1 MSLASSR
8 PLDPP
13 RPART
18 PRHPRPRGL
27 RMLAVFALL
36 VALAI
41 PPTAAA
47 RGSAAR
53 KLGRS
58 LANTTLGVLALPGTI
73 VETGRERGPFVAA
86 TWGLVKGTGY
96 VVATELVG
104 VFELLTAPFETPPDF
119 EPILSPEFP
128 WQHFSAED

>member
-13 RPART
+13 RPARS
-18 PRHPRPRGL
+18 RRPARPSGVGVL
-27 RMLAVFALL
+27 VGVALL
-36 VALAI
+36 LAI
-41 PPTAAA
+41 AMPPDAAA
-47 RGSAAR
+47 RGTAAR

-58 LANTTLGVLALPGTI
+58 LANTTLGVLALPGTM

-104 VFELLTAPFETPPDF
+104 LFELFTAPFETPPDF
-119 EPILSPEFP
+119 
-128 WQHFSAED
+128 